1 MKDTYTS
8 QAIGPKLGRDAI
20 ETAIA
25 YVKAQRAIG
34 MSALTWSEGLSLNAK
49 VLCEDIISKMSADEL
64 ALSHN
69 DVDWRKYGTATGK
82 GMNRFMGES
91 TGFGEM
97 KGRAM
102 VKDMLIAEN

>member
-8 QAIGPKLGRDAI
+8 QAMGPKLGRDAI

-25 YVKAQRAIG
+25 YVKAQKAMG
-34 MSALTWSEGLSLNAK
+34 MSALTWSDGLALNAK

-64 ALSHN
+64 EQSN
-69 DVDWRKYGTATGK
+69 NVDWRKYGTATGK
-82 GMNRFMGES
+82 GMNKFMGES